1 MKKAAC
7 NKKGKPNMVI
17 DFRYFLRY
25 FQYLKW
31 ALKKK
36 KKRWNEFLQEQ
47 IVIEQGRMV

>member
-1 MKKAAC
+1 MKKAAY

-17 DFRYFLRY
+17 DFMYFLRY

-36 KKRWNEFLQEQ
+36 WNEFLQGQ
-47 IVIEQGRMV
+47 IVIEEGRMV

>member
-1 MKKAAC
+1 
-7 NKKGKPNMVI
+7 MVI

-36 KKRWNEFLQEQ
+36 KKDGMSFYRS
-47 IVIEQGRMV
+47 R